1 MKYVFTAVILKEGR
15 FYVAHCP
22 ELGVTS
28 QGLTLEEGLENLKEA
43 VHLFLGDGDQE
54 ALPVTEVRP
63 LVTTIE
69 VAV

>member
-1 MKYVFTAVILKEGR
+1 MKYTFTAVVVEEGK

-22 ELGVTS
+22 ELGVAS

-43 VHLFLGDGDQE
+43 VHLYLKDEPAQ
-54 ALPVTEVRP
+54 AIPTHAARP